1 MEPVTFY
8 GATQKNGLTFIVRCT
23 YSLTA
28 VRLASDQLEAPG
40 MGGVKLKGKTMY
52 ATFEDFQKFGK
63 QQFDAVAAAAT
74 SLSKG
79 LQEIAAETTEFSKK
93 AIAANTDVVEKL
105 LGAKTFDSAIQ
116 IQTEFAKTS
125 YEGLVAETTKIGE
138 LYAKLAKEAFRPIET
153 AYSAV
158 SPK

>member
-1 MEPVTFY
+1 
-8 GATQKNGLTFIVRCT
+8 
-23 YSLTA
+23 
-28 VRLASDQLEAPG
+28 
-40 MGGVKLKGKTMY
+40 MY

-125 YEGLVAETTKIGE
+125 YEGLVAETTKMGE
-138 LYAKLAKEAFRPIET
+138 LYAKLAKEAFKPIET

-158 SPK
+158 APK

>member
-1 MEPVTFY
+1 
-8 GATQKNGLTFIVRCT
+8 
-23 YSLTA
+23 
-28 VRLASDQLEAPG
+28 
-40 MGGVKLKGKTMY
+40 MY

-93 AIAANTDVVEKL
+93 TIAANTDVVEKL
-105 LGAKTFDSAIQ
+105 LGAKTFDSAVQ

-138 LYAKLAKEAFRPIET
+138 LYARLAKEAFKPIET
-153 AYSAV
+153 AYAAV
-158 SPK
+158 APK